1 MAHIPVLAFA
11 RRTLSLALCFGMA
24 TGSALALSPR
34 ASGPAISLPI
44 GPLGFQAVPSRLL
57 AAGGSMFTLHFVDST
72 HLLFTFN
79 NRNLLKRMPDATPED
94 DDRNVT
100 ALLLELP
107 TGKVLARTEWRT
119 RDREQYLWPLSHG
132 RFLLR
137 VRTHL
142 TVIDPLANLAK
153 EEAFREQPFL
163 DFKRR
168 IGYISVSPGGEL
180 LTIET
185 IPPRH
190 QIDDGSGQAQSGQA
204 QGAQVL
210 QSRTQAPAQ
219 AGTAGSAAPL
229 KLSAPP
235 AVEFSSERAGLPP
248 VDLHFYRL
256 GVEQGPGGTERVA
269 ARAAGVLGARN
280 LINIPATADGFLDAM
295 KESPGVYD
303 FDFFTHTGKKLELS
317 PYDTTCA
324 PRPYFVSASEF
335 VALGCHGGTDRML
348 LSGFNFRGE
357 EPWVQALSGQY
368 IAPFLVTAPAAG
380 RFAFS
385 RVLVSGSYYDPDNI
399 VPEELNAQEI
409 TVLQHHD
416 GRLLLKVQAS
426 PIQRAGQNFDL
437 SPDGLAMAVLR
448 AGNIEVYRLGALSAQ
463 DQRAVET
470 AAKNAPERND
480 AQVRLKSAPIAPG
493 RVEEAPAVTVASR
506 PAGSTLEPA
515 LQAPESA
522 PEAAEPERKAPP
534 SLYSPEHPKDDKQP

>member
-1 MAHIPVLAFA
+1 MAHIPVPALA
-11 RRTLSLALCFGMA
+11 RRTLRLTRWFSVLM
-24 TGSALALSPR
+24 TSSALALGPR

-44 GPLGFQAVPSRLL
+44 GPLGYQAVPSRLL
-57 AAGGSMFTLHFVDST
+57 AAGGSMFTLHFVNST

-107 TGKVLARTEWRT
+107 SGKVLARTEWRT

-168 IGYISVSPGGEL
+168 IGYISVSPGGDL

-185 IPPRH
+185 VPPRH
-190 QIDDGSGQAQSGQA
+190 QIDDGGGQAQS
-204 QGAQVL
+204 AQVL

-219 AGTAGSAAPL
+219 AGSAGSAAPL

-235 AVEFSSERAGLPP
+235 PVEFSSERAGLPP

-256 GVEQGPGGTERVA
+256 DVEDGPGGTERVSP
-269 ARAAGVLGARN
+269 RAAGVLGARG
-280 LINIPATADGFLDAM
+280 LISIPATADGFLDAM

-303 FDFFTHTGKKLELS
+303 FDFFSHTGKKVELA

-348 LSGFNFRGE
+348 LSGFNLRGE

-368 IAPFLVTAPAAG
+368 IAPYLVAAPAAG

-409 TVLQHHD
+409 IVLQHHD

-437 SPDGLAMAVLR
+437 LPDGMALAVLR
-448 AGNIEVYRLGALSAQ
+448 AGNIEVYRLGPLSAQ
-463 DQRAVET
+463 DLRAVET

-480 AQVRLKSAPIAPG
+480 AQVRLKSTPIAAA
-493 RVEEAPAVTVASR
+493 RVEESPAAQPAS
-506 PAGSTLEPA
+506 STLEAAP
-515 LQAPESA
+515 QAAEST
-522 PEAAEPERKAPP
+522 PEAAEPERKPP
-534 SLYSPEHPKDDKQP
+534 SLYSPEHPKNEKQP

>member
-1 MAHIPVLAFA
+1 MAHIPVSALA
-11 RRTLSLALCFGMA
+11 RRTLSLILSFGA
-24 TGSALALSPR
+24 VTSTALALGPR
-34 ASGPAISLPI
+34 ANGPALSLPI

-57 AAGGSMFTLHFVDST
+57 AAGGSMFTLHFVDGT

-79 NRNLLKRMPDATPED
+79 NRGLLKRMPDATPED

-107 TGKVLARTEWRT
+107 SGKVLARTEWRT

-153 EEAFREQPFL
+153 EEAFREQPL
-163 DFKRR
+163 LEFKRR
-168 IGYISVSPGGEL
+168 IGFISVSPGGDL

-185 IPPRH
+185 VPPRH
-190 QIDDGSGQAQSGQA
+190 QIDDGGGSAQAVQPPQP
-204 QGAQVL
+204 Q
-210 QSRTQAPAQ
+210 TPAQ
-219 AGTAGSAAPL
+219 AGAAAPL

-256 GVEQGPGGTERVA
+256 GVELGPAGTERVA
-269 ARAAGVLGARN
+269 ARTAGVLGARN
-280 LINIPATADGFLDAM
+280 LISIPATGDGFIDAM

-303 FDFFTHTGKKLELS
+303 FDFFSHTGKKLELS

-324 PRPYFVSASEF
+324 PRAYFVSASEF

-348 LSGFNFRGE
+348 LSGFNLRGE

-368 IAPFLVTAPAAG
+368 IAPYLVAAPAAG

-385 RVLVSGSYYDPDNI
+385 RVLVAGSYYDPDNI
-399 VPEELNAQEI
+399 IPEELTAQEI
-409 TVLQHHD
+409 TVLQQHD

-437 SPDGLAMAVLR
+437 SSDGLAFAVLR
-448 AGNIEVYRLGALSAQ
+448 AGNIEVYRLGPLSGQ
-463 DQRAVET
+463 DQRAVEA

-480 AQVRLKSAPIAPG
+480 AQVRLKSAPIPPAQ
-493 RVEEAPAVTVASR
+493 VEAAPAVTVAAR
-506 PAGSTLEPA
+506 PAGSTLDAAPQAAESTPEP
-515 LQAPESA
+515 
-522 PEAAEPERKAPP
+522 AEPERKPP
-534 SLYSPEHPKDDKQP
+534 SLYSPEHPKDQKQP

>member
-1 MAHIPVLAFA
+1 MANIPVSAFA
-11 RRTLSLALCFGMA
+11 RRTLRLTRWFGALM
-24 TGSALALSPR
+24 TTSAIALGPR
-34 ASGPAISLPI
+34 SSGPAISLPI
-44 GPLGFQAVPSRLL
+44 GPMGYQAVPSRLL

-79 NRNLLKRMPDATPED
+79 NRNLLKRMADATPED

-153 EEAFREQPFL
+153 EEAFHEQPFL

-168 IGYISVSPGGEL
+168 IGYISVSPGGGL

-185 IPPRH
+185 VPPRH
-190 QIDDGSGQAQSGQA
+190 QIDDGGGQA

-219 AGTAGSAAPL
+219 AGSAAPL

-256 GVEQGPGGTERVA
+256 GVEEGPGGTERVA
-269 ARAAGVLGARN
+269 ARSAGVLGARS
-280 LINIPATADGFLDAM
+280 LISIPATADGFLDAV

-303 FDFFTHTGKKLELS
+303 FDFFSHTGKKAELS

-335 VALGCHGGTDRML
+335 VALGCHGGTDRMM

-368 IAPFLVTAPAAG
+368 IAPYLVAAPVAG

-409 TVLQHHD
+409 TVMQHHD

-437 SPDGLAMAVLR
+437 APDGLAMAVLR
-448 AGNIEVYRLGALSAQ
+448 AGNIEVYRLGPLSAQ
-463 DQRAVET
+463 DQRAVES

-480 AQVRLKSAPIAPG
+480 AQVRLKSTPIAPG
-493 RVEEAPAVTVASR
+493 GVEEAPAVTVASR
-506 PAGSTLEPA
+506 PAGSMIEAAP
-515 LQAPESA
+515 QAPEST

-534 SLYSPEHPKDDKQP
+534 SLYSPEHPKDGKQP

>member
-1 MAHIPVLAFA
+1 MAHILVSAFA
-11 RRTLSLALCFGMA
+11 RRTLCLILGSSVA
-24 TGSALALSPR
+24 TSMALALGPR

-79 NRNLLKRMPDATPED
+79 NRGLLKRMPDATPED

-107 TGKVLARTEWRT
+107 SGKVLARTEWRT

-137 VRTHL
+137 VRMHL

-190 QIDDGSGQAQSGQA
+190 QIDDGSGGQA
-204 QGAQVL
+204 QGAPQL
-210 QSRTQAPAQ
+210 QSRTQAPSQ
-219 AGTAGSAAPL
+219 AGAAPL

-256 GVEQGPGGTERVA
+256 GVEAGPGGTERVA
-269 ARAAGVLGARN
+269 ARTAGVLGARG
-280 LINIPATADGFLDAM
+280 LINVPATADGFLDAM

-303 FDFFTHTGKKLELS
+303 FDFFSHTGKKVELS

-348 LSGFNFRGE
+348 LSGFNLRGE

-368 IAPFLVTAPAAG
+368 IAPYLVAAPAAG

-385 RVLVSGSYYDPDNI
+385 RVLVSSSYYDPDNV
-399 VPEELNAQEI
+399 VPEELNAQEV

-437 SPDGLAMAVLR
+437 SSDGMALAVLR
-448 AGNIEVYRLGALSAQ
+448 AGNIEVYRLGPLSGP
-463 DQRAVET
+463 DQRAVEA

-480 AQVRLKSAPIAPG
+480 AQVRLKSAPLASG
-493 RVEEAPAVTVASR
+493 RLEEAPAVTVAAR
-506 PAGSTLEPA
+506 PAGSTLEAAP
-515 LQAPESA
+515 QAAEST
-522 PEAAEPERKAPP
+522 PEAAEPERKPP
-534 SLYSPEHPKDDKQP
+534 TLYSPEHPKDEKQL

>member
-1 MAHIPVLAFA
+1 MAHIKVPAFA
-11 RRTLSLALCFGMA
+11 QRTLRRSLTFCALMTA
-24 TGSALALSPR
+24 SALALGPR
-34 ASGPAISLPI
+34 AAGPVISLPI
-44 GPLGFQAVPSRLL
+44 GPLGFQAVPSRML
-57 AAGGSMFTLHFVDST
+57 AAGGSMFTLHFVDKT

-79 NRNLLKRMPDATPED
+79 NRGLLKRMPDATPED

-107 TGKVLARTEWRT
+107 AGKVLARTEWRT

-168 IGYISVSPGGEL
+168 IGYISVSPGADL

-190 QIDDGSGQAQSGQA
+190 QIDDGGGPA
-204 QGAQVL
+204 QGAQAL

-219 AGTAGSAAPL
+219 AGAAGSAAPP

-256 GVEQGPGGTERVA
+256 GVEEGPGGTERVS
-269 ARAAGVLGARN
+269 ARAAGVLGARG
-280 LINIPATADGFLDAM
+280 LISIPATADGFLDAI
-295 KESPGVYD
+295 KESPGIYD
-303 FDFFTHTGKKLELS
+303 FDFFSHTGKKVELS

-324 PRPYFVSASEF
+324 PRPYFISASEF
-335 VALGCHGGTDRML
+335 VAFGCHGGTDRML
-348 LSGFNFRGE
+348 LSGFNLRGE

-368 IAPFLVTAPAAG
+368 IAPYLVAAPAAG

-385 RVLVSGSYYDPDNI
+385 RVLVSSSYYDPDNI
-399 VPEELNAQEI
+399 LPEELNAQEV

-416 GRLLLKVQAS
+416 GRLLLKVQPS

-437 SPDGLAMAVLR
+437 SPDGMALAVLR

-463 DQRAVET
+463 DQRAIEA
-470 AAKNAPERND
+470 AAKNAPERNE
-480 AQVRLKSAPIAPG
+480 AQVRLKSTPLALG
-493 RVEEAPAVTVASR
+493 RTEESPAVTVAAR
-506 PAGSTLEPA
+506 PAGGTLGATP
-515 LQAPESA
+515 QAESV
-522 PEAAEPERKAPP
+522 PDAAEPERKPP
-534 SLYSPEHPKDDKQP
+534 SLYSPEHPKQP

>member
-1 MAHIPVLAFA
+1 MTSILVSAFA
-11 RRTLSLALCFGMA
+11 RRTLCLIVGSSVASSMALG
-24 TGSALALSPR
+24 PR
-34 ASGPAISLPI
+34 ANTPAISLPI
-44 GPLGFQAVPSRLL
+44 APLGFQALQPRLL

-79 NRNLLKRMPDATPED
+79 NRGLLKRMPDATPED

-107 TGKVLARTEWRT
+107 SGKVLARTEWRT
-119 RDREQYLWPLSHG
+119 RDREQYLWPLAHG

-137 VRTHL
+137 VRMHL
-142 TVIDPLANLAK
+142 TVIEPLANLAK
-153 EEAFREQPFL
+153 EEAFREQPLL

-185 IPPRH
+185 VPPRH
-190 QIDDGSGQAQSGQA
+190 QIDDGGGGQAR
-204 QGAQVL
+204 GAQQL
-210 QSRTQAPAQ
+210 QMRTQAPGQAGAQ
-219 AGTAGSAAPL
+219 AGGSPGP
-229 KLSAPP
+229 SAPP

-256 GVEQGPGGTERVA
+256 GVEAGAGGTERLA
-269 ARAAGVLGARN
+269 ARSAGVLGARG
-280 LINIPATADGFLDAM
+280 LISVPATADGFLDAM

-303 FDFFTHTGKKLELS
+303 FDYFSHTGKKLELS

-335 VALGCHGGTDRML
+335 VALGCHGGSDRMM
-348 LSGFNFRGE
+348 LSGFNLRGE

-368 IAPFLVTAPAAG
+368 IAPYLIAAPAAG

-385 RVLVSGSYYDPDNI
+385 RVLVSGSYYDPDNM
-399 VPEELNAQEI
+399 VPEAMNAQEVS
-409 TVLQHHD
+409 VLQHHD

-437 SPDGLAMAVLR
+437 SADGMAVAVLR
-448 AGNIEVYRLGALSAQ
+448 AGNIEVYRLGPLTGQ
-463 DQRAVET
+463 DKRAVET
-470 AAKNAPERND
+470 AQKDAPERND
-480 AQVRLKSAPIAPG
+480 AQVKLKSTPIAAG
-493 RVEEAPAVTVASR
+493 RREEDLPAMAVR
-506 PAGSTLEPA
+506 PAGSMIEVPA
-515 LQAPESA
+515 PAAAASA
-522 PEAAEPERKAPP
+522 PEAAEPERKTPP
-534 SLYSPEHPKDDKQP
+534 TLYSPEHPKDEKQP

>member
-1 MAHIPVLAFA
+1 MAHISVLACA
-11 RRTLSLALCFGMA
+11 RRTLYLALGFGVA
-24 TGSALALSPR
+24 TASALALGPR

-44 GPLGFQAVPSRLL
+44 GPLGFQAVPARLL

-107 TGKVLARTEWRT
+107 SGKVLARTEWRT

-137 VRTHL
+137 VRMHL

-153 EEAFREQPFL
+153 EEAFREQPLL

-168 IGYISVSPGGEL
+168 IGYISVSHGGDL

-185 IPPRH
+185 VPPRH
-190 QIDDGSGQAQSGQA
+190 QIDDGSGQAQSSQA
-204 QGAQVL
+204 PGAQVL

-219 AGTAGSAAPL
+219 AGAAGSAAQP

-256 GVEQGPGGTERVA
+256 GVEEGPGGTERVA
-269 ARAAGVLGARN
+269 ARAAGVLGSHG
-280 LINIPATADGFLDAM
+280 LISIPATADGFLDAM

-303 FDFFTHTGKKLELS
+303 FDYFSHTGKKMELS

-335 VALGCHGGTDRML
+335 VALGCHGGTERMM
-348 LSGFNFRGE
+348 LSGFNLRGE
-357 EPWVQALSGQY
+357 EPWIQALSGQY
-368 IAPFLVTAPAAG
+368 IAPYLVAAPAAG

-437 SPDGLAMAVLR
+437 AADGMEVAVLR
-448 AGNIEVYRLGALSAQ
+448 AGNIEVYRLGTLSAQ
-463 DQRAVET
+463 DKRAVET
-470 AAKNAPERND
+470 AQKDAPERND
-480 AQVRLKSAPIAPG
+480 AQVRLKSTPIGQG
-493 RVEEAPAVTVASR
+493 RVENLPAMTVR
-506 PAGSTLEPA
+506 PAGSMIEVPA
-515 LQAPESA
+515 PAASSESTPES
-522 PEAAEPERKAPP
+522 AEPERKAPP
-534 SLYSPEHPKDDKQP
+534 SLYSPEHPKDEKHP

>member
-1 MAHIPVLAFA
+1 
-11 RRTLSLALCFGMA
+11 
-24 TGSALALSPR
+24 
-34 ASGPAISLPI
+34 
-44 GPLGFQAVPSRLL
+44 
-57 AAGGSMFTLHFVDST
+57 MFTLHFVDKT

-79 NRNLLKRMPDATPED
+79 NRGLLKRMPDATPED

-168 IGYISVSPGGEL
+168 IGYISVSPGGDL

-185 IPPRH
+185 IPPRR
-190 QIDDGSGQAQSGQA
+190 QIDDGGGPA

-210 QSRTQAPAQ
+210 QSRTPAAAQ
-219 AGTAGSAAPL
+219 AGAAGSAAPL

-256 GVEQGPGGTERVA
+256 GVEEGPGGTERVS
-269 ARAAGVLGARN
+269 ARAAGVLGARG
-280 LINIPATADGFLDAM
+280 LISIPATADGFLDAI

-303 FDFFTHTGKKLELS
+303 FDFFSHTGKKVELS

-335 VALGCHGGTDRML
+335 VALGCHGGTDRMM
-348 LSGFNFRGE
+348 LSGFNLRGE

-368 IAPFLVTAPAAG
+368 IAPYLVAAPAAG

-437 SPDGLAMAVLR
+437 SPDGLEVAVLR
-448 AGNIEVYRLGALSAQ
+448 AGNIEVYRLGSLSAQ
-463 DQRAVET
+463 DQRAIEA

-480 AQVRLKSAPIAPG
+480 AQVRLKSAPIAPE
-493 RVEEAPAVTVASR
+493 RVEESPAVTVAAR
-506 PAGSTLEPA
+506 PAGGTLGAAP
-515 LQAPESA
+515 QAAERTPET
-522 PEAAEPERKAPP
+522 AEPERKAPP
-534 SLYSPEHPKDDKQP
+534 SLYSPEHPKDEKQP

>member
-1 MAHIPVLAFA
+1 MAHISVLAFA
-11 RRTLSLALCFGMA
+11 RRTLSLALGFGVA
-24 TGSALALSPR
+24 TGSALALGPR
-34 ASGPAISLPI
+34 SSGPAISLPI

-137 VRTHL
+137 IRTHL

-190 QIDDGSGQAQSGQA
+190 QIDDGGSQAQSGQT

-219 AGTAGSAAPL
+219 AGAAGSAAPL

-256 GVEQGPGGTERVA
+256 GVEAGPGGTELVA

-280 LINIPATADGFLDAM
+280 LISIPATADGFLDAM

-303 FDFFTHTGKKLELS
+303 FDFFSHAGKKIELS

-348 LSGFNFRGE
+348 LSGFNLRGE

-368 IAPFLVTAPAAG
+368 IAPYLVAAPAAG

-416 GRLLLKVQAS
+416 GRLLLKVVAS

-437 SPDGLAMAVLR
+437 APDGLALAVLR
-448 AGNIEVYRLGALSAQ
+448 AGNIEVYRLGQLSAQ
-463 DQRAVET
+463 DQRAVEA

-480 AQVRLKSAPIAPG
+480 AQVRLKSAPIAQELP
-493 RVEEAPAVTVASR
+493 VVTVAAR
-506 PAGSTLEPA
+506 PAGSTLEAAP
-515 LQAPESA
+515 QAAEGT
-522 PEAAEPERKAPP
+522 PEAEPARKAPP
-534 SLYSPEHPKDDKQP
+534 SLYSPEHPKQP

>member
-1 MAHIPVLAFA
+1 MAHILVSAFA
-11 RRTLSLALCFGMA
+11 RRTLRLTSCFGVLA
-24 TGSALALSPR
+24 AASALALGPR
-34 ASGPAISLPI
+34 SNGPAISLPI

-57 AAGGSMFTLHFVDST
+57 AAGGSMFTLHFVDTT

-107 TGKVLARTEWRT
+107 AGKVLARTEWRT

-137 VRTHL
+137 VRTRL

-168 IGYISVSPGGEL
+168 IGYISVSPGGGL
-180 LTIET
+180 LTVET
-185 IPPRH
+185 VPPRR
-190 QIDDGSGQAQSGQA
+190 QIDDGGGQTPS
-204 QGAQVL
+204 AQVL
-210 QSRTQAPAQ
+210 QPRTQAPTQ
-219 AGTAGSAAPL
+219 ASAAGNAAPL

-256 GVEQGPGGTERVA
+256 GVEPGPGGTELVA

-280 LINIPATADGFLDAM
+280 LISIPATGDGFLDAV

-303 FDFFTHTGKKLELS
+303 FDYFSHAGKKIELS

-348 LSGFNFRGE
+348 LSGFNLRGE

-368 IAPFLVTAPAAG
+368 IAPYLVAVPAAG

-409 TVLQHHD
+409 VVLQHHD

-437 SPDGLAMAVLR
+437 SPDGLAMTVLR
-448 AGNIEVYRLGALSAQ
+448 AGNIEVYRLGPLTVQ
-463 DQRAVET
+463 DQRAVEA

-480 AQVRLKSAPIAPG
+480 AQVRLKSAPIAPVS
-493 RVEEAPAVTVASR
+493 VEASPAVTVAAR
-506 PAGSTLEPA
+506 PAGSSLDATP
-515 LQAPESA
+515 QTPENT
-522 PEAAEPERKAPP
+522 PEAAEPARKAP
-534 SLYSPEHPKDDKQP
+534 SLYSPEHPKQP